1 MMRIACR
8 ISLLGDF
15 RIRNVSDMGLHRV
28 TSQPEEGS
36 GRIGTLILRLLPT
49 LSLEQPIFK

>member
-1 MMRIACR
+1 
-8 ISLLGDF
+8 
-15 RIRNVSDMGLHRV
+15 MGLHRV